1 MSSKIN
7 INNVDFCKTKII
19 NITSSHS
26 LKEKKMRLQES
37 IIEAV
42 GQVYNYLAE
51 NGEVTT
57 KKMQKDLSLDDN
69 FTSLSLGWLAREDKV
84 AIEKRGAYTKVSLI

>member
-1 MSSKIN
+1 MG
-7 INNVDFCKTKII
+7 
-19 NITSSHS
+19 
-26 LKEKKMRLQES
+26 LQES

>member
-1 MSSKIN
+1 
-7 INNVDFCKTKII
+7 
-19 NITSSHS
+19 
-26 LKEKKMRLQES
+26 MRLQES

-42 GQVYNYLAE
+42 GEVYNYLSE

-57 KKMQKDLSLDDN
+57 KKMQKYLNLDAN

-84 AIEKRGAYTKVSLI
+84 NIERKGAYTKVSLI

>member
-1 MSSKIN
+1 
-7 INNVDFCKTKII
+7 
-19 NITSSHS
+19 
-26 LKEKKMRLQES
+26 MRES

-42 GQVYNYLAE
+42 GEVYNYLSE

-57 KKMQKDLSLDDN
+57 KKMQKDLNLDAN

-84 AIEKRGAYTKVSLI
+84 NIERKGAYTKVSLI

>member
-1 MSSKIN
+1 
-7 INNVDFCKTKII
+7 
-19 NITSSHS
+19 
-26 LKEKKMRLQES
+26 MRLQES

-57 KKMQKDLSLDDN
+57 KKLQKDLGMREDSMN
-69 FTSLSLGWLAREDKV
+69 LSFGWLSREDKIQ
-84 AIEKRGAYTKVSLI
+84 IEKKGAYTKVSLI

>member
-1 MSSKIN
+1 
-7 INNVDFCKTKII
+7 
-19 NITSSHS
+19 
-26 LKEKKMRLQES
+26 MRLQES

-42 GQVYNYLAE
+42 GQVYNYLSE

-57 KKMQKDLSLDDN
+57 KKMQKDLDLDAN
-69 FTSLSLGWLAREDKV
+69 FTGLSLGWLAREDKV

>member
-1 MSSKIN
+1 
-7 INNVDFCKTKII
+7 
-19 NITSSHS
+19 
-26 LKEKKMRLQES
+26 MRLQES

-57 KKMQKDLSLDDN
+57 KKMQKDLDLDVN
-69 FTSLSLGWLAREDKV
+69 FTGMSLGWLAREDK
-84 AIEKRGAYTKVSLI
+84 IKMERKGAYTKVSLL

>member
-1 MSSKIN
+1 
-7 INNVDFCKTKII
+7 
-19 NITSSHS
+19 
-26 LKEKKMRLQES
+26 MRLQES

-57 KKMQKDLSLDDN
+57 KKMQKDLDLDDN

>member
-1 MSSKIN
+1 MK
-7 INNVDFCKTKII
+7 
-19 NITSSHS
+19 
-26 LKEKKMRLQES
+26 LQES

-57 KKMQKDLSLDDN
+57 KKLQKDLDMREDRMN
-69 FTSLSLGWLAREDKV
+69 LSFGWLSREDKIQ
-84 AIEKRGAYTKVSLI
+84 IERKGAYTKVSLI

>member
-1 MSSKIN
+1 
-7 INNVDFCKTKII
+7 
-19 NITSSHS
+19 
-26 LKEKKMRLQES
+26 MRLQES

-42 GQVYNYLAE
+42 GQVYNYVAE

>member
-1 MSSKIN
+1 
-7 INNVDFCKTKII
+7 
-19 NITSSHS
+19 
-26 LKEKKMRLQES
+26 MRLQES

-42 GQVYNYLAE
+42 GQVYNYLSE

-57 KKMQKDLSLDDN
+57 KKMQKDLDMDAN

-84 AIEKRGAYTKVSLI
+84 KIEKRGAYTKVSLL

>member
-1 MSSKIN
+1 
-7 INNVDFCKTKII
+7 
-19 NITSSHS
+19 
-26 LKEKKMRLQES
+26 MRLQES

-42 GQVYNYLAE
+42 GEVSNYLSE

-57 KKMQKDLSLDDN
+57 KKMQKDLNLDAN

-84 AIEKRGAYTKVSLI
+84 NIERKGAYTKVSLI